1 VTAVDSPAALL
12 AVAALGLVVPLL
24 AVVATAFARILVV
37 LGLLRSG
44 LAVPD
49 ALPAPVL
56 GALAAVLTAVLMWP
70 TAMEVSA
77 AVAETPGGLTV
88 TDAGAV
94 LQRAW
99 PPLERFLD
107 AHTREADRALVVEV
121 ARTLDPAAQVTPLPP
136 PHRVAAFALSE
147 LTAAFRM
154 GVLLLLPFLVVD
166 LLVANTLVALGFG
179 LLSPALIALP
189 FKLVLFLAADG
200 FPMLLRGFARAYA

>member
-1 VTAVDSPAALL
+1 
-12 AVAALGLVVPLL
+12 
-24 AVVATAFARILVV
+24 
-37 LGLLRSG
+37 
-44 LAVPD
+44 VPD

-70 TAMEVSA
+70 TAMEVNA
-77 AVAETPGGLTV
+77 AVTETPGGLSDT
-88 TDAGAV
+88 GAV

-107 AHTREADRALVVEV
+107 AHTREADRALIVEV

-166 LLVANTLVALGFG
+166 LLVANTLVALGLG

>member
-1 VTAVDSPAALL
+1 VAAVDSPGALL
-12 AVAALGLVVPLL
+12 VLAALGLVVPVL
-24 AVVATAFARILVV
+24 AVVATAFTRVLVV

-44 LAVPD
+44 LGVPD

-70 TAMEVSA
+70 TAMEVNA
-77 AVAETPGGLTV
+77 AVTETPGGLSDT
-88 TDAGAV
+88 GAV

-107 AHTREADRALVVEV
+107 AHTREADRALIVEV

-166 LLVANTLVALGFG
+166 LLVANTLVALGLG

>member
-1 VTAVDSPAALL
+1 MTAVDSPGALL
-12 AVAALGLVVPLL
+12 ALAALGLVVPVL
-24 AVVATAFARILVV
+24 AVVATAFTRVLVV

-44 LAVPD
+44 LGVPD

-70 TAMEVSA
+70 TAMEVNA
-77 AVAETPGGLTV
+77 AVTETPGGLSDT
-88 TDAGAV
+88 GAV

-107 AHTREADRALVVEV
+107 AHTRDADRALIVEV
-121 ARTLDPAAQVTPLPP
+121 ARTLDPAAEVSPLPP

-166 LLVANTLVALGFG
+166 LLVANTLVALGLG

>member
-1 VTAVDSPAALL
+1 MAAVDSPGALL
-12 AVAALGLVVPLL
+12 VLAALGLVVPVL
-24 AVVATAFARILVV
+24 AVVATAFTRVLVV

-44 LAVPD
+44 LGVPD

-70 TAMEVSA
+70 TAMEVNA
-77 AVAETPGGLTV
+77 AVTETPGGLSDT
-88 TDAGAV
+88 GAV

-107 AHTREADRALVVEV
+107 AHTREADRALIVEV

-166 LLVANTLVALGFG
+166 LLVANTLVALGLG